1 MSVAWVITRR
11 MKQNQQNQNNQNQ
24 NPMGF
29 VAPD

>member
-1 MSVAWVITRR
+1 MGMGWVITRH